1 MNSRKGKLLILI
13 ASVFVAAC
21 QNGETDTKSEKT
33 ESAKEISQAS
43 IIGCYQDIVKRDTF
57 QLTITAVNGD
67 KVNGT
72 LFYNFYEKDDSK
84 GSFEGNFKDGI
95 LNINFAAQGEG
106 TTSVR
111 EGSFKKV
118 GDGFVE
124 GTGEIKM
131 EGNKQYFSDPKN
143 INYDSNLRFVKS
155 ENCLPSI

>member
-1 MNSRKGKLLILI
+1 MNSRQSKLLVLI

-21 QNGETDTKSEKT
+21 QNGETDKKSKKT
-33 ESAKEISQAS
+33 ESGKEISQAS

-67 KVNGT
+67 KVEGT

-84 GSFEGNFKDGI
+84 GSFEGVYNNGI
-95 LNINFAAQGEG
+95 LNINFSANGEG

-118 GDGFVE
+118 SSGFVE

-131 EGNKQYFSDPKN
+131 DGNKQYFSDPKN
-143 INYDSNLRFVKS
+143 INYDGSLKFVKS